1 MRTAPT
7 LERETKVPGRG
18 VLKRILLGRAI
29 STSKHEHHLLPKILA
44 LPVFSSDPLSS
55 VAYATEEMMVVLSVA
70 GAGALAL
77 MLPLAGVIAVVLAIV
92 ITSYRQTVRAY
103 PHGGGSYIVAREN
116 LGTIPGLF
124 AAAAI
129 LQDYVLTVAVS
140 VTAGTVAVV
149 SAFPGLA
156 EQRVAIAIG
165 LIAVVALANLRGV
178 REAGTLFAIPT
189 YGFVITVFITLGVGL
204 IRCASG
210 CPSAAAEAPLQATET
225 LGLFL
230 VLKAFASGSTA
241 LTGVEAIADGVQ
253 AFRRPQSKN
262 AATTLAA
269 MGAISISMFLGI
281 TFLARVLHVR
291 VGHGGRS
298 VLAQIGD
305 TVFSGGAMFFVL
317 QVFTA
322 LILILA
328 ANTAY
333 QDFPR
338 LSSILA
344 RDGFVPRQF
353 QNRGDRLVFSN
364 GIMVLSAF
372 AILLVWAFDADLT
385 RLIQLYVVGVFTA
398 FTLSQSGMVR
408 RWTTTR
414 EPGWRRGAIINGIGA
429 IATGIVLVIVAVT
442 KFAGGAWIVIS
453 AMPVFVTF
461 FLFVYRHYANVRRA
475 LERGAVRYGDQ
486 GTNHVV
492 LVLTEV
498 DAAAAEAF
506 GYVRSFRPASLDVVY
521 AGDAAGGDP
530 ERAWQALAPNGPPL
544 DVLDGREPVSAVVEH
559 VRRIPR
565 AADDFVTVV
574 IPEMF
579 RKRSLLH
586 AIRKPVT
593 FRLKVRLLREAG
605 VVVTDVP
612 VVANG
617 GRLDGVDGRPL
628 IPERVVALVFVASP
642 HDATVRAV
650 NYARTLDAEET
661 RAVFLATEPE
671 EAPAVLEGW
680 AARGIGVQLEV
691 VDAPFRDL
699 GPPLL
704 EEVRRVTA
712 DPGTVVSVVV
722 PEFLVSRWW
731 HRILHNNRALFIKR
745 ALLFEP
751 RVILSSVPYPLGS
764 RGRPNPRRSGG
775 SGSAGSAT
783 RRRRPT

>member
-1 MRTAPT
+1 MRTAPPAFDRT
-7 LERETKVPGRG
+7 IELKAQGRG
-18 VLKRILLGRAI
+18 LLKRLLLGRAI
-29 STSKHEHHLLPKILA
+29 SSAKHEHQLLPKTLA

-55 VAYATEEMMVVLSVA
+55 VAYATEEMMAVLALA
-70 GAGALAL
+70 GAGAFAL
-77 MLPLAGVIAVVLAIV
+77 MMPLAAAIAVVLAIV

-103 PHGGGSYIVAREN
+103 PRGGGSYIVAREN
-116 LGTIPGLF
+116 LGTLPGLV

-149 SAFPGLA
+149 SAVPDLA
-156 EQRVAIAIG
+156 DDRVAIALGFIG
-165 LIAVVALANLRGV
+165 LISLANLRGV
-178 REAGTLFAIPT
+178 KEAGTLFAIPT
-189 YGFVITVFITLGVGL
+189 YGFVIAVTITLGVGL
-204 IRCASG
+204 ARCLAG
-210 CPSAAAEAPLQATET
+210 CPSAASADIPLRGMEG

-253 AFRRPQSKN
+253 AFRRPQSRN
-262 AATTLAA
+262 AATTLAV
-269 MGAISISMFLGI
+269 MGALSITMFLGI
-281 TFLARVLHVR
+281 TFLARALHVR
-291 VGHGGRS
+291 VGHELGETKS
-298 VLAQIGD
+298 VLAQIGE
-305 TVFSGGAMFFVL
+305 TVFSGGALFFVL

-353 QNRGDRLVFSN
+353 QNRGDRLVYSN
-364 GIMVLSAF
+364 GIIMLSAL
-372 AILLVWAFDADLT
+372 AVLLVWVFEADLT

-408 RWTTTR
+408 RWTR
-414 EPGWRRGAIINGIGA
+414 LKEPGWKRGAIINAIGA
-429 IATGIVLVIVAVT
+429 TATGIVLVIVAVT
-442 KFAGGAWIVIS
+442 KFRGGAWIVIS
-453 AMPVFVTF
+453 AMPVIVTF
-461 FLFVYRHYANVRRA
+461 FLLVHRHYATVSRK
-475 LERGAVRYGDQ
+475 LGRGALRYGDL
-486 GTNHVV
+486 GANRVV
-492 LVLTEV
+492 LVLTDV

-506 GYVRSFRPASLDVVY
+506 GYIRSFRPASLDVLHVGTTGMSE
-521 AGDAAGGDP
+521 AERSWRTVVPHGPDLTFLEAPDP
-530 ERAWQALAPNGPPL
+530 IG
-544 DVLDGREPVSAVVEH
+544 AVIDH
-559 VRRIPR
+559 VRRVPR
-565 AADDFVTVV
+565 RPEDFVTVV
-574 IPEMF
+574 IPELF
-579 RKRSLLH
+579 RNRSLTAAVL
-586 AIRKPVT
+586 RPVT
-593 FRLKVRLLREAG
+593 FRLKLRLLREPG

-612 VVANG
+612 VISD
-617 GRLDGVDGRPL
+617 DGELVRVDGRPL
-628 IPERVVALVFVASP
+628 IPERVVALVFVAAP

-671 EAPAVLEGW
+671 EAPEVLGGW
-680 AARGIGVQLEV
+680 AARRIGVQLDV
-691 VDAPFRDL
+691 VEAPFRDL

-712 DPGTVVSVVV
+712 EPGTVAAVVV
-722 PEFLVSRWW
+722 PEFLVTRWW

-751 RVILSSVPYPLGS
+751 RVILSSVPFPLE
-764 RGRPNPRRSGG
+764 
-775 SGSAGSAT
+775 
-783 RRRRPT
+783 